1 MVPLGATLFGQ
12 LSLSACAEWLWSGY
26 AVKHPDLKI
35 IMSEGGIGWVAML
48 HDRLEN
54 IVDRSGYGHY
64 FPGDLRPAEV
74 LHRNFWFCTIDDPST
89 LVTRDVVGVDNI
101 MFETDY
107 PHGDGT
113 WPDSQAVFDRF
124 FGSLPA
130 DEVAKISHENATGL
144 FRHRLPPAGSPHAA
158 GLRAEAR

>member
-1 MVPLGATLFGQ
+1 
-12 LSLSACAEWLWSGY
+12 
-26 AVKHPDLKI
+26 VKHPGLKI
-35 IMSEGGIGWVAML
+35 AMSEGGIGWVAML

-54 IVDRSGYGHY
+54 IVDRSGYGDY
-64 FPGDLRPAEV
+64 FSGDLRPAEV

-89 LVTRDVVGVDNI
+89 ICTRDTVGVEHI

-124 FGSLPA
+124 YGALPA
-130 DEVAKISHENATGL
+130 DEIAMISHENAAAL
-144 FRHRLPPAGSPHAA
+144 YRHPLPPADSPHAA
-158 GLRAEAR
+158 GLRR